1 MNHISIIYI
10 IKQTNGSFRW
20 LHSASEL
27 ILPGHH
33 LATRIPEFQCLI
45 RYVCFFILGFGLF
58 YAKVLYQVF
67 FWAFS
72 ESVLM
77 QMCYFVFVFMHALY
91 TLLSLWVCLNS
102 QRNTKQWFK
111 RPKPI
116 YWLNV
121 WQFEPIWARGVR
133 LSVNYCSCLAQRDEM
148 HWFLLMNQCCQN
160 VMM

>member
-10 IKQTNGSFRW
+10 IKQTNGSIRW
-20 LHSASEL
+20 LHSTSEL

-45 RYVCFFILGFGLF
+45 RYVCFWFVLCQSALSSVFLSFFRECSHANVLFCVCFHAHTLHFTFTLG
-58 YAKVLYQVF
+58 
-67 FWAFS
+67 
-72 ESVLM
+72 
-77 QMCYFVFVFMHALY
+77 
-91 TLLSLWVCLNS
+91 LLKFPKKH
-102 QRNTKQWFK
+102 TKQWFK
-111 RPKPI
+111 RPKPV

-133 LSVNYCSCLAQRDEM
+133 LNVNYCSCLAQRDEM

-160 VMM
+160 VM